1 MKKLTV
7 ILFILSASITC
18 VLKGQTDT
26 IPAEFAV
33 ADTQD
38 VNSTLFDTD
47 DLLEISLKFD
57 ISYYKRKRSDIEY
70 IDAVLQYNTSPVD
83 SVVKNIKVKARGE
96 MRRNYCDFP
105 PLLLNFKM
113 KDSVGGEFTGIDKLK
128 LVPYCK
134 LGNEEYVLKEY
145 LVYKLY
151 NVLTDLSY
159 RVRLMRIK
167 YINTAKDSKPL
178 VQYGFVIEPTKLLEK
193 RTGTKEMENIK
204 VSQKVIK
211 PEMMDRMAIFNYMIG
226 NTDWSVPNMHNVVIL
241 SQPLSERPELAV
253 IIPYDFDYSGFVN
266 TDYAVPFETLPIKSV
281 RERYFM
287 GICRTEEVY
296 RNALKEFSEKKDEF
310 IKVINDFPYLS
321 EKSKKQSIEYLMGF
335 FNGLEKKSPVVYKF
349 LTECKKF

>member
-1 MKKLTV
+1 MKKFLI
-7 ILFILSASITC
+7 ILFLLSASLTYT
-18 VLKGQTDT
+18 LKGQTDT
-26 IPAEFAV
+26 IAAEFAV

-38 VNSTLFDTD
+38 VKTTLFDTD
-47 DLLEISLKFD
+47 DLMEISLKFD

-70 IDAVLQYNTSPVD
+70 IDAVLKYNTSPVD
-83 SVVKNIKVKARGE
+83 SVVKNIRVKARGE

-151 NVLTDLSY
+151 NVLTDFSY

-167 YINTAKDSKPL
+167 YINTAKESKPL
-178 VQYGFVIEPTKLLEK
+178 VQYGFVIEPTRLLEK

-241 SQPLSERPELAV
+241 SQPLSERPDLAV

-266 TDYAVPFETLPIKSV
+266 TDYAIPFETLPIKSV

-296 RNALKEFSEKKDEF
+296 RNALREFSEKKDEF
-310 IKVINDFPYLS
+310 IKVINDFPYLG

-335 FNGLEKKSPVVYKF
+335 FNGLEKKSPVVYKL
-349 LTECKKF
+349 LTECKEF

>member
-1 MKKLTV
+1 MKKLTS
-7 ILFILSASITC
+7 ILFFLSLFSVC
-18 VLKGQTDT
+18 SLRGQTDT

-38 VNSTLFDTD
+38 VETTLFDTD
-47 DLLEISLKFD
+47 DVLDISLKFD
-57 ISYYKRKRSDIEY
+57 ISYYKRKRSDVEY
-70 IDAVLQYNTSPVD
+70 IDAILQYNTSPVD
-83 SVVKNIKVKARGE
+83 SVIKNIKVKARGE

-113 KDSVGGEFTGIDKLK
+113 KDSIGGEFAGIDKLK

-134 LGNEEYVLKEY
+134 IGNEEYVLKEY

-151 NVLTDLSY
+151 NVLTDMSY
-159 RVRLMRIK
+159 RVRLLRIK
-167 YINTAKDSKPL
+167 YINTARESKPL
-178 VQYGFVIEPTKLLEK
+178 VQFGFVIEPTKLLEK
-193 RTGTKEMENIK
+193 RTNSLEMENIK

-211 PEMMDRMAIFNYMIG
+211 PEMMDRMSIFNYMIG

-241 SQPLSERPELAV
+241 SQPLSEKPELAA

-266 TDYAVPFETLPIKSV
+266 TDYAIPFETLPIKSV
-281 RERYFM
+281 RERYYM
-287 GICRTEEVY
+287 GICRTEEEY
-296 RNALKEFSEKKDEF
+296 RNALREFSEKKDEF

-321 EKSKKQSIEYLMGF
+321 EKSKKQSIDYLMGF
-335 FNGLEKKSPVVYKF
+335 FNGLEKKSPVVYKL